1 MALLNAAPL
10 LFGAFFTIPAANFTQ
25 NSPLWDMMVW
35 SCAFLMLGTWVSA
48 CALMGS
54 PLEYMLL
61 GQWFVGLSIAVLVP
75 VPAKYAMF
83 WSPQEGRK
91 VVSTAWNW
99 AMLLGMGLP
108 FLIVPWVCGGDGHGK
123 HLGSFLL
130 YKAAF
135 GTAVA
140 AVITGLRSNSGRS
153 TGEAEEIA
161 FYRHSYEDN
170 FWATTMECCRSRPL
184 TTILSSLA
192 LAISAAY
199 SFFIFLPFILSLAPL
214 SFTPFQAGLHL
225 WCLAP
230 AGLIGI
236 AVVRSKVFYG
246 LDESRNYKP
255 AVLSCIAGCAAFL
268 AVFAFLHGR
277 ANSLAL
283 TAAACGFSASAAA
296 LLHLTAHAV
305 LDVGYPIPEPTTSA
319 FAATLVFLASGLAPV
334 VSILLTHPLVL
345 DYATDAE
352 SPTGVIL
359 SMAGIFWMAL
369 LALSFAI
376 VLLGYDEAS
385 SSRLTL
391 PVEPQVASF
400 VASRVASDLREA
412 RAMSEMFVPLARG
425 SAGAGGGHSRLDSAP
440 GESV

>member
-1 MALLNAAPL
+1 LLNAAPL

-25 NSPLWDMMVW
+25 NSPLWDMMIW

-61 GQWFVGLSIAVLVP
+61 GQWFVGLSIAILVP
-75 VPAKYAMF
+75 VPAKYAMY

-91 VVSTAWNW
+91 IVSTAWNW

-108 FLIVPWVCGGDGHGK
+108 FLVVPWACGGDGHGK

-140 AVITGLRSNSGRS
+140 AVVTFLRANSGKN

-161 FYRHSYEDN
+161 FYRHSNKES
-170 FWATTMECCRSRPL
+170 FWETTKQCLRNGPL
-184 TTILSSLA
+184 VTILSSLA
-192 LAISAAY
+192 VAISAGY

-214 SFTPFQAGLHL
+214 SFTPFEAGLHL

-230 AGLIGI
+230 AGLVGI

-246 LDESRNYKP
+246 LDQSRNYKS

-268 AVFAFLHGR
+268 AMFAFLHGR

-296 LLHLTAHAV
+296 LLHLIAHAV

-319 FAATLVFLASGLAPV
+319 FAASIVFVASGLAPV

-359 SMAGIFWMAL
+359 SMAGIFWMVL

-385 SSRLTL
+385 ASRLAV
-391 PVEPQVASF
+391 PAEPKVASF
-400 VASRVASDLREA
+400 VASRVAADLREA
-412 RAMSEMFVPLARG
+412 RAMSEMFVPLAKG
-425 SAGAGGGHSRLDSAP
+425 SAGVGGRHSRLDDAV